1 MADYDIT
8 EKLAGTPKYVWILGG
23 VAVITTYFYWRQRN
37 TPGINS
43 ATTDSSLAYGS
54 AGGTGLETS
63 NPMDVPAAT
72 GITSPIP
79 VAPTPKPYS
88 ETSSTSKPTLRRG
101 ATGEAVTTLQET
113 LAAAGLNVPVTGLYD
128 LRTEKAVKA
137 YQVSRGISA
146 DGVAGSQTWAAIT
159 VNKPAT
165 VTHKE
170 KPTKATV
177 KAPKVTSKATGRK
190 TTKTQQT
197 QEKTNRNTVS
207 A

>member
-1 MADYDIT
+1 MADYDVT

-54 AGGTGLETS
+54 AGGTGLEAS

-137 YQVSRGISA
+137 YQVSRGLSA
-146 DGVAGSQTWAAIT
+146 DGIAGSQTWAAIT
-159 VNKPAT
+159 VNKPA
-165 VTHKE
+165 VEVHKE
-170 KPTKATV
+170 KPTTAVV
-177 KAPKVTSKATGRK
+177 KAPKVIRKSTGRK
-190 TTKTQQT
+190 PKEKPTTKTG
-197 QEKTNRNTVS
+197 TVS
-207 A
+207 T